1 MNRTQAIL
9 PVRRGRAGFTLIEV
23 LVVLAIL
30 TVAVGYMARTVGSV
44 GRLGPVSRETGRAVD
59 AARAT
64 VEQLRSGDFTQ
75 IFVDYNEDP
84 ADDPGGAGTSPG
96 ADFVAFGLVP
106 QTGDPD
112 GMVGKIRFPVVGT
125 ELREDV
131 VDAGLGMP
139 RDLNG
144 DGAIDALDHSGDYE
158 ILPFSI
164 TLEWN
169 GRTGN
174 RSTEL
179 FSTVVRP

>member
-1 MNRTQAIL
+1 MHLLKTS
-9 PVRRGRAGFTLIEV
+9 PTVRATRAGFTLIEV

-59 AARAT
+59 AARAI

-75 IFVDYNEDP
+75 AFADYNDTP

-96 ADFVAFGLVP
+96 ANFDAFGLVP
-106 QTGDPD
+106 QAGDAD
-112 GMVGKIRFPVVGT
+112 GMVGQIRFPVIGT
-125 ELREDV
+125 ELREDL
-131 VDAGLGMP
+131 VDATLGMP

-144 DGAIDALDHSGDYE
+144 DGVIDALDHSGDYE

-164 TLEWN
+164 LLEWN
-169 GRTGN
+169 GRTGD
-174 RSTEL
+174 RSTEIYT
-179 FSTVVRP
+179 TVVKP

>member
-1 MNRTQAIL
+1 MNAIKNS
-9 PVRRGRAGFTLIEV
+9 PVVRSRRAGFTLIEV

-64 VEQLRSGDFTQ
+64 VEQLRSGEFAQ
-75 IFVDYNEDP
+75 IFFNYNADP
-84 ADDPGGAGTSPG
+84 ADDPGGAGSSPG
-96 ADFVAFGLVP
+96 SDFVAFGLSP
-106 QTGDPD
+106 QGGDLD
-112 GMVGKIRFPVVGT
+112 GMVGRIRFPVIGA
-125 ELREDV
+125 ELREDL
-131 VDAGLGMP
+131 VDADLGMP

-144 DGAIDALDHSGDYE
+144 DGAIDALDHSGDYQ

-164 TLEWN
+164 VLEW
-169 GRTGN
+169 TGKTGD

-179 FSTVVRP
+179 YSTVVKP